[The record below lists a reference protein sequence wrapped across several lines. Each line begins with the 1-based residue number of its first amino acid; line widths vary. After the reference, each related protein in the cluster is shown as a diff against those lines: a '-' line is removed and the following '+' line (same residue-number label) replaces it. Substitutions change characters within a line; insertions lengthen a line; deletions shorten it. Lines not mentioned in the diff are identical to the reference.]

1 METLSNDAPL
11 GKSGSSISKSAS
23 RVLLIPV
30 ILYVAFALAVWV
42 FQRRLIYFPTTFS
55 PQLAESLAAK
65 EGFRAWRNK
74 TGEIIGWQLA
84 VNSPTTGAVL
94 IVHGNA
100 GSAIDRSYLAE
111 PIHAAS
117 PVDVF
122 VLEYPG
128 YGARSGSP
136 GQQTI
141 LAAVDEAFETLGG
154 RGPLY
159 IVSESLGTGA
169 AAHLARKQ
177 DRKIAGLVLIAPYD
191 KLVSVGQRQMPF
203 LPVGLMMRDRF
214 NPVDWLKDYRGPVK
228 VVLAE
233 ADRSIPAKLGQKLYD
248 SYNGP
253 KSIEIIHGA
262 DHNDISGQTPE
273 WWKEVFVF
281 LEKNRQR

>member
-1 METLSNDAPL
+1 METLLNDAL
-11 GKSGSSISKSAS
+11 LQQGGASVSKSAC
-23 RVLLIPV
+23 RVLIIPV
-30 ILYVAFALAVWV
+30 ILYLAFALAVWV
-42 FQRRLIYFPTTFS
+42 FQRRLIYFPTKLS
-55 PQLAESLAAK
+55 PQRAESLATK

-74 TGEIIGWQLA
+74 SGEIIGWHWA
-84 VNSPTTGAVL
+84 ARSPATGAVL

-100 GSAIDRSYLAE
+100 GSAIDRSYLAQ
-111 PIHAAS
+111 PVHAAV
-117 PVDVF
+117 PVDVY

-128 YGARSGSP
+128 YGARSGAPS
-136 GQQTI
+136 QSTI
-141 LAAVDEAFETLGG
+141 LAAADEAFATLGG
-154 RGPLY
+154 RSPLY

-233 ADRSIPAKLGQKLYD
+233 VDRSIPATLGQKLYD
-248 SYNGP
+248 RYNGP
-253 KSIEIIHGA
+253 KSIEIIRGA
-262 DHNDISGQTPE
+262 DHNDISEQTPE
-273 WWKEVFVF
+273 WWKDVFAF
-281 LEKNRQR
+281 LETNR